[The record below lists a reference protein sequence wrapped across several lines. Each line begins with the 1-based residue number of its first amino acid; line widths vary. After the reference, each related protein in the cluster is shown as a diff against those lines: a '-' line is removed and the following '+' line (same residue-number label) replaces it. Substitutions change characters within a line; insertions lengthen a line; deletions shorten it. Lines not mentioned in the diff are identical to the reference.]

1 MLQTNMNDNKKE
13 IRERKHSSFDSIVC
27 WYPSYYAESG
37 DDLLSIQTFFFHPDY
52 DCRYRS
58 CNGSCLYLGS
68 RTIPPIGIFTLP
80 WRVCGCKSNDF
91 ICYKQKK
98 KEKNVF
104 LFFCCLV
111 VLLFGCLVV
120 WRTHLR
126 FDYQLNNQTTK
137 QPDNNSRIDILY
149 CQPNQLT

>member
-98 KEKNVF
+98 KAKKSFFSIF
-104 LFFCCLV
+104 LQKLATLIPIQNAQKKRLKVDANLTKFLIKIALKFNY
-111 VLLFGCLVV
+111 LLIF
-120 WRTHLR
+120 
-126 FDYQLNNQTTK
+126 
-137 QPDNNSRIDILY
+137 
-149 CQPNQLT
+149 